1 VDPNAWA
8 VGTQPVS
15 RYLVKSA
22 ARRVLLLGLRARD
35 SGFFMVHGHK
45 PRLWPGPDGSGGLTA
60 LEHRWQALWSH
71 QCARLRVQA
80 RSGRRR
86 VEAATPAVPVAAGA
100 VATGRVHPLERAA
113 AAAQQRGQR
122 SEAFADSYDALL
134 IGVEAEVAAPQ
145 PSWRLAYQA
154 LRLRRLDRVTR
165 HFGWR
170 MLHVALRC
178 GAATVLWCRPAGAA
192 GCGVLLGCAVCG

>member
-1 VDPNAWA
+1 
-8 VGTQPVS
+8 
-15 RYLVKSA
+15 
-22 ARRVLLLGLRARD
+22 
-35 SGFFMVHGHK
+35 
-45 PRLWPGPDGSGGLTA
+45 
-60 LEHRWQALWSH
+60 
-71 QCARLRVQA
+71 
-80 RSGRRR
+80 

-113 AAAQQRGQR
+113 AAAQQRGKR

-134 IGVEAEVAAPQ
+134 VGVLEAGVAAPQ

-170 MLHVALRC
+170 LLHVALRY
-178 GAATVLWCRPAGAA
+178 GALVPGCRPAGAA